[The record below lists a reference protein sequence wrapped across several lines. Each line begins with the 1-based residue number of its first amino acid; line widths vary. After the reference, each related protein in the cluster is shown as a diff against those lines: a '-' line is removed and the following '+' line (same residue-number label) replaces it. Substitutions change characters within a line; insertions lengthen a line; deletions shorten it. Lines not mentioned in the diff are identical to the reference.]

1 MAAMPSDYD
10 MVIVGLGPAGSV
22 MAREMARAGMR
33 VLALEKGPA
42 YTAEDFALKH
52 DEIRYHV
59 RLQLSPDVIQDPIT
73 WRPRAT
79 ERARVLPWAVGPL
92 HLGPLFLPPTTGV
105 GGGSI
110 HWAAWAW
117 RQREADFRMRSAI
130 VERFGEAAVEGT
142 TLVDWPITYRDLE
155 PYYELAEQE
164 IGVSG
169 RAGNL
174 DGRLQEGGNPF
185 ETPRRRDY
193 PMPPLRPG
201 AADELFVRACRKL
214 GLHPFPAPAAINS
227 VEYRGRSACTYCGFC
242 RDYPCHVGAKAT
254 TTTSLVP
261 EALATGNLEIRPLS
275 RVFRVDRDAQG
286 RAVGVSY
293 YDLVTRRE
301 CRVRAEWVVLA
312 AYALENA
319 RLLLLSGIDGN
330 GHVGRHYMTHNY
342 GWFTAVLPEATNPF
356 MGPAVAASVVDDFTS
371 ELVRDQE
378 GVVWGTPIIGF
389 TGDVQPIEA
398 VHGMPPDVPR
408 FGQRFKDWL
417 RENYRRLYSM
427 YSQTPTFPRPEFFC
441 DLDPEVKDPFGQPA
455 LRLTHDWVEHDLKGV
470 QGAARIKHRIA
481 QEMGALQVWEAP
493 YAPPYHIS
501 THELGTHRMG
511 DDPRASV
518 VDRFGRCHQCPNLL
532 AVGGGMFPTYGSYN
546 PTLTI
551 FALAFW
557 AADHL
562 RAELRLGSVVTSR

>member
-1 MAAMPSDYD
+1 MRTEYD

-22 MAREMARAGMR
+22 MAHEMARAGLR

-42 YTAEDFALKH
+42 YNSDDFAIKH

-59 RLQLSPDVIQDPIT
+59 RLQLSPDLGLDPIT
-73 WRPRAT
+73 WRSSSV
-79 ERARVLPWAVGPL
+79 ERASVLPWARGAL
-92 HLGPLFLPPTTGV
+92 SLGPLFLPPTTGV

-130 VERFGEAAVEGT
+130 VERFGEKAVEET
-142 TLVDWPITYRDLE
+142 TLVDWPITYQDLE
-155 PYYELAEQE
+155 PYYQIAEEEL
-164 IGVSG
+164 GVSG

-174 DGRLQEGGNPF
+174 QGQLQEGGNPF
-185 ETPRRRDY
+185 EAPRQREY
-193 PMPPLRPG
+193 PMPPIRAG
-201 AADELFVRACRKL
+201 AADQLFVAACKRL

-227 VEYRGRSACTYCGFC
+227 VEYRGRAACTYCGFC

-254 TTTSLVP
+254 TTTSLIP
-261 EALATGNLEIRPLS
+261 KALATGNLEIRPLS
-275 RVFRVDRDAQG
+275 RVFRVNRSPEG
-286 RAVGVSY
+286 RAIGVSY
-293 YDLVTRRE
+293 YDLVSSQERD
-301 CRVRAEWVVLA
+301 VRAEWIVLA

-319 RLLLLSGIDGN
+319 RLLLLSGIDGS

-398 VHGMPPDVPR
+398 IRGMPTDVPQ
-408 FGQRFKDWL
+408 FGDGFKSWL
-417 RENYRRLYSM
+417 RDNYCRLYSM
-427 YSQTPTFPRPEFFC
+427 YSQTPTFPRQEFFC
-441 DLDPEVKDPFGQPA
+441 DLDPEVRDPFGRPA
-455 LRLTHDWVEHDLKGV
+455 LRLTHDWVEHDIRGV
-470 QGAARIKHRIA
+470 EGAARVKHQIA
-481 QEMGALQVWEAP
+481 REMGALRAWEAP

-511 DDPRASV
+511 DDPKGSV
-518 VDRFGRCHQCPNLL
+518 VDRFGHCHQCPNLL
-532 AVGGGMFPTYGSYN
+532 AIGGGMFPTLGSYN

-551 FALAFW
+551 VALAFW
-557 AADHL
+557 SAAHL
-562 RAELRLGSVVTSR
+562 RSELRLGVGTN

>member
-1 MAAMPSDYD
+1 MSDTYD

-22 MAREMARAGMR
+22 MAREMARAGLR

-42 YTAEDFALKH
+42 YTPEDFEIKH

-59 RLQLSPDVIQDPIT
+59 RLQLSPDVVQDPIT
-73 WRPRAT
+73 WRANAG

-92 HLGPLFLPPTTGV
+92 HQGPLFLPPTAGV

-117 RQREADFRMRSAI
+117 RQREADFRMRSTLI
-130 VERFGEAAVEGT
+130 ERFGPQAVEDT
-142 TLVDWPITYRDLE
+142 TLVDWPLSYQDLE
-155 PYYELAEQE
+155 PFYEMAEEE

-169 RAGNL
+169 CAGNL
-174 DGRLQEGGNPF
+174 DCRLQEGGNPF
-185 ETPRRRDY
+185 EAARRKGY
-193 PMPPLRPG
+193 PMPPLRTG
-201 AADELFVRACRKL
+201 AADALFVSACKSL
-214 GLHPFPAPAAINS
+214 GFHPFPAPAAINS
-227 VEYRGRSACTYCGFC
+227 VPYRGRAACTYCGFC

-254 TTTSLVP
+254 TTTGLIP
-261 EALATGNLEIRPLS
+261 EAVATGNLEIRALS
-275 RVFRVDRDAQG
+275 RVFRVNRDGEG
-286 RAVGVSY
+286 RATGVSY
-293 YDLVTRRE
+293 YDLVSRRE
-301 CRVRAEWVVLA
+301 REVRAEWVVLA

-342 GWFTAVLPEATNPF
+342 GWFTAILPEPTNPF
-356 MGPAVAASVVDDFTS
+356 MGPAVAASVIDDFTS
-371 ELVRDQE
+371 ELVHDQE
-378 GVVWGTPIIGF
+378 GVMWGTPIIGF

-398 VHGMPPDVPR
+398 IHGMPTNVPR
-408 FGQRFKDWL
+408 FGQGFKDWL
-417 RENYRRLYSM
+417 RQNYRRLYSM

-441 DLDPEVKDPFGQPA
+441 DLDSEVRDPFGHPA
-455 LRLTHDWVEHDLKGV
+455 LRLTHDWVDHDIKGV
-470 QGAARIKHRIA
+470 EGAAKVKHQIA
-481 QEMGALQVWEAP
+481 REMGGLEVWEAL

-511 DDPRASV
+511 DDAHASV

-532 AVGGGMFPTYGSYN
+532 AIGGGMFPTYGSYN

-551 FALAFW
+551 FALALW
-557 AADHL
+557 SAAHL
-562 RAELRLGSVVTSR
+562 RSELKLGSAAPSR